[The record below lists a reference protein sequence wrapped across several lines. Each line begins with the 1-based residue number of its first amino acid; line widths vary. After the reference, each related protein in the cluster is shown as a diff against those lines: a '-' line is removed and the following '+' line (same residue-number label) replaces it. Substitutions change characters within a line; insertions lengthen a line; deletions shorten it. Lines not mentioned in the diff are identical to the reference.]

1 MRPTYSSSD
10 YDFFV
15 VLPIDLML
23 LILDLSGI
31 VIHEGPK
38 KVDVFVQEV
47 GVGCGSALIYD
58 LPAHA

>member
-1 MRPTYSSSD
+1 
-10 YDFFV
+10 
-15 VLPIDLML
+15 ML